1 MKTLILFVV
10 ILFSTLNA
18 ESILNFG
25 LGLGQSGGLTSP
37 FRETPSLLGINFH
50 SEYEAFFQTI
60 QSVSFR
66 FRYSGYSK
74 KSSFISI
81 SGSSSTSS
89 NAYYLGVSYNIT
101 NAKISEKHI
110 TEISPIIAYGF
121 EKITWRSEYTSLWSG
136 TPELLSG
143 NDYVEYISFGL
154 SGALGIKKNDIIYKL
169 RLSIYYDHILYT
181 ERTVIADTTGDVLDE
196 PKYKTDIYGQLEFT
210 IGFIL

>member
-1 MKTLILFVV
+1 MRAIIILLVF
-10 ILFSTLNA
+10 FSTILNA

-50 SEYEAFFQTI
+50 SEYEAFLQTI

-81 SGSSSTSS
+81 YGSSSTGS

-110 TEISPIIAYGF
+110 AEISPIIAYGF

-136 TPELLSG
+136 TSELLSG

-154 SGALGIKKNDIIYKL
+154 SGALGIKKNDIIYKF
-169 RLSIYYDHILYT
+169 RLSIYYDHILYN
-181 ERTVIADTTGDVLDE
+181 ERTVIADTGDTLDE
-196 PKYKTDIYGQLEFT
+196 PKYKTDIYGQLEFI
-210 IGFIL
+210 IGFML